1 LSAIRDAQGLK
12 LHLWRDAQGYGGSGP
27 SEVKELYYL
36 LDDIEE
42 NDNIYAK
49 RSEVVKRL
57 REAAIAFDA
66 DLIRNSRPVGQ
77 VP

>member
-1 LSAIRDAQGLK
+1 M
-12 LHLWRDAQGYGGSGP
+12 
-27 SEVKELYYL
+27 KELYYL